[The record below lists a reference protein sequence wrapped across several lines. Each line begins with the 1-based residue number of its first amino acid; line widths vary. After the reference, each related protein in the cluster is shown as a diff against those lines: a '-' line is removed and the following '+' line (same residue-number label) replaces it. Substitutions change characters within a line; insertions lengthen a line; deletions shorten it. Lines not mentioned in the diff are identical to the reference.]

1 MARKFNAEDW
11 KRVATLKA
19 QLVDNEDWEAE
30 DAEEEAA
37 DRLGYDYDDVLEY
50 LSTL

>member
-1 MARKFNAEDW
+1 MVHKFNAKHW
-11 KRVATLKA
+11 ARVAALKA
-19 QLVDNEDWEAE
+19 EPVNDDWEAE

>member
-19 QLVDNEDWEAE
+19 QLVEDDWEPE

>member
-1 MARKFNAEDW
+1 MAHKFNANDW
-11 KRVATLKA
+11 ARVAALKA
-19 QLVDNEDWEAE
+19 ELVNDDWEAE

-37 DRLGYDYDDVLEY
+37 DRLGYDYNDVLEY